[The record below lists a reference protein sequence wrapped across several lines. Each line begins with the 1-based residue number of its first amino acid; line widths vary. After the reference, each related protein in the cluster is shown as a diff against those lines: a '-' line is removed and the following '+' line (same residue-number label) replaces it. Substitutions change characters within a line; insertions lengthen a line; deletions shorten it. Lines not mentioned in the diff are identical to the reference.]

1 MPLKEVFT
9 KEEVKRIEQ
18 LKKEVEVAE
27 DKNVRDDIQREID
40 TIYQTAKSRF
50 LASVKPVKKKKK

>member
-9 KEEVKRIEQ
+9 KEEVKRID
-18 LKKEVEVAE
+18 LMKKELEVAE
-27 DKNVRDDIQREID
+27 DKNVRNDIQQEID

-50 LASVKPVKKKKK
+50 LANVKPVKKKKK